1 MKQKGLCRALLL
13 ILFATCAVAGQA
25 QEVLRSDSVTGVDA
39 GKESLKIQPSA
50 SEVTPE
56 KVGARLA
63 LTDTLVTDTAQW
75 TFRPSLPP
83 LYRNGTVA
91 YFPASY
97 YGGYWGLWE
106 LHEGFNACL
115 DMSVSASFGKNRF
128 PGVGFG
134 TGISAMYV
142 RSLTD
147 RLVLSVGGFYDR
159 LSWNGLNE
167 NRFGINLLAGYQL
180 TDRVSLYAYGSKAF
194 FPDARSSAVD
204 SSDAVDEQFQQSV
217 WRNGAFQGLRCRVCF
232 AQCGRD
238 QLETLTGKRR

>member
-1 MKQKGLCRALLL
+1 M
-13 ILFATCAVAGQA
+13 
-25 QEVLRSDSVTGVDA
+25 RSDSVTGVDA

-63 LTDTLVTDTAQW
+63 LTDTLVADTAQW
-75 TFRPSLPP
+75 AFRPSLPP

-194 FPDARSSAVD
+194 PDARSSAVD

-217 WRNGAFQGLRCRVCF
+217 WRNGAFQGFRCRVGF

>member
-13 ILFATCAVAGQA
+13 ILFATCAVAGRA

-63 LTDTLVTDTAQW
+63 LTDTLVADTAQW
-75 TFRPSLPP
+75 AFRPSLPP

-115 DMSVSASFGKNRF
+115 DMSVSASFGKNRWDSGPESLPCTCVASPTGWCCLWEAF
-128 PGVGFG
+128 TTACLG
-134 TGISAMYV
+134 TA
-142 RSLTD
+142 
-147 RLVLSVGGFYDR
+147 
-159 LSWNGLNE
+159 
-167 NRFGINLLAGYQL
+167 
-180 TDRVSLYAYGSKAF
+180 
-194 FPDARSSAVD
+194 
-204 SSDAVDEQFQQSV
+204 
-217 WRNGAFQGLRCRVCF
+217 
-232 AQCGRD
+232 
-238 QLETLTGKRR
+238 

>member
-13 ILFATCAVAGQA
+13 ILFATCAVAGRA

-63 LTDTLVTDTAQW
+63 LTDTLVADTAQW
-75 TFRPSLPP
+75 AFRPSLPP

-167 NRFGINLLAGYQL
+167 NRQGEFVRIRQQ
-180 TDRVSLYAYGSKAF
+180 SF

-217 WRNGAFQGLRCRVCF
+217 WRNGAFQGFRCRVGF

>member
-1 MKQKGLCRALLL
+1 MPEIK
-13 ILFATCAVAGQA
+13 
-25 QEVLRSDSVTGVDA
+25 
-39 GKESLKIQPSA
+39 PSA

-56 KVGARLA
+56 KVGARLV
-63 LTDTLVTDTAQW
+63 LSDTLVADTAQW

-83 LYRNGTVA
+83 LYRDGTVA

-106 LHEGFNACL
+106 LHEGFNASL

-194 FPDARSSAVD
+194 FPMQGRQPWIPPMPWMNNFSSRFGGMVHFKV
-204 SSDAVDEQFQQSV
+204 SDAVSV
-217 WRNGAFQGLRCRVCF
+217 SLSVE
-232 AQCGRD
+232 
-238 QLETLTGKRR
+238 ETSWKR

>member
-13 ILFATCAVAGQA
+13 ILFATCAVAGRA

-63 LTDTLVTDTAQW
+63 LTDTLVADTAQW
-75 TFRPSLPP
+75 AFRPSLPP

-147 RLVLSVGGFYDR
+147 RLVLSVGC
-159 LSWNGLNE
+159 
-167 NRFGINLLAGYQL
+167 LLY
-180 TDRVSLYAYGSKAF
+180 TSPS
-194 FPDARSSAVD
+194 P
-204 SSDAVDEQFQQSV
+204 
-217 WRNGAFQGLRCRVCF
+217 
-232 AQCGRD
+232 RD
-238 QLETLTGKRR
+238 

>member
-13 ILFATCAVAGQA
+13 ILFATCAVAGRA
-25 QEVLRSDSVTGVDA
+25 QEVLRSDSVKGVDA
-39 GKESLKIQPSA
+39 GKESLEIKPSA

-56 KVGARLA
+56 KVGARLV
-63 LTDTLVTDTAQW
+63 LSDTLVADTAQW

-83 LYRNGTVA
+83 LYRDGTVA

-106 LHEGFNACL
+106 LHEGFNASL

-147 RLVLSVGGFYDR
+147 RLVLSVVLYRSYNSLRSLRDR
-159 LSWNGLNE
+159 SCSLLLS
-167 NRFGINLLAGYQL
+167 
-180 TDRVSLYAYGSKAF
+180 
-194 FPDARSSAVD
+194 
-204 SSDAVDEQFQQSV
+204 
-217 WRNGAFQGLRCRVCF
+217 
-232 AQCGRD
+232 
-238 QLETLTGKRR
+238 